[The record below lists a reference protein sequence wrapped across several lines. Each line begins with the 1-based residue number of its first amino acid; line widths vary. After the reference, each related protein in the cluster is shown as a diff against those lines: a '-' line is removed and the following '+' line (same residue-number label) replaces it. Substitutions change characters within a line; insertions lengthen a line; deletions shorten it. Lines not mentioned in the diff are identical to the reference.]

1 MNTHRVEVFNRADDD
16 AVVVLVA
23 HHFHL
28 VLFPAEDGLLNQ
40 QLMRRRRIKTAF
52 ANCQKF
58 VFIVGN
64 AAARTA
70 HGKRRTNQR
79 READLFLRCQSLVH
93 GVADKRFRA
102 RQTDFFH
109 RFFKAATV
117 FRLVNRV
124 FGRTDQLD
132 VVFRQHAVARQI
144 QRTVQRGLAA
154 HRGQNRIRP
163 LLGDNL
169 LHRLPHNR
177 LDVGN
182 IRHFR
187 VGHDR
192 GGVGIHQND
201 FIAFFTQSLTG
212 LCARIVKFAGL
223 TDNDRAGAD
232 DKDGF

>member
-1 MNTHRVEVFNRADDD
+1 MHAHRVEVFNRADND
-16 AVVVLVA
+16 AVVVFIAYNL
-23 HHFHL
+23 HL
-28 VLFPAEDGLLNQ
+28 VLFPAENGLLNQ
-40 QLMRRRRIKTAF
+40 QFMRRRRIKTTF
-52 ANCQKF
+52 ANRQKLIF
-58 VFIVGN
+58 VVGN
-64 AAARTA
+64 TAARTA
-70 HGKRRTNQR
+70 HCERRTNQG
-79 READLFLRCQSLVH
+79 READLFLRCQSFVH

-109 RFFKAATV
+109 RFFKAAAV

-124 FGRTDQLD
+124 FGRANQLD

-154 HRGQNRIRP
+154 HGRQNCIRP
-163 LLGDNL
+163 FLGDNL

-201 FIAFFTQSLTG
+201 FITFFTQGFAG

-223 TDNDRAGAD
+223 TDNDRASAD